1 MKRNLALTGIL
12 LTVCALAGA
21 QENTGNRVVVPAHN
35 GSRPRTVEATIVH
48 GAITVKAGSGTD
60 VITEVPGM
68 KPRTDSR
75 VPPGMHRIDIPW
87 RGGINVEESGDVLH
101 IGLGITS
108 QGENLIITVPANTS
122 LKVHTTRSE

>member
-21 QENTGNRVVVPAHN
+21 QENTSNRVVVPMRN
-35 GSRPRTVEATIVH
+35 GARPRVVEASIVH
-48 GAITVKAGSGTD
+48 GSITVKAGTGSG
-60 VITEVPGM
+60 VIAEVPGL

-87 RGGINVEESGDVLH
+87 RGGLTVEESGDVLRV
-101 IGLGITS
+101 GLGLS
-108 QGENLIITVPANTS
+108 AQGND
-122 LKVHTTRSE
+122 